1 MPLFLFSKLAL
12 DFEQLRLKMRE
23 QALFRMGQ
31 ILIFQVDLIPLLDD
45 FPKFLVVLLPQVLV
59 SLLLPQ

>member
-12 DFEQLRLKMRE
+12 DFEQLRLKMRQ

-31 ILIFQVDLIPLLDD
+31 ILIFQVDLIPLLDN
-45 FPKFLVVLLPQVLV
+45 FTKFLVVLFSQVLV